1 MQIWRGLGSPECRR
15 PRTCFGSHVQL
26 VRAGAHPLQPYGELL
41 SPDRISQPNGLWPG
55 LTGQK
60 EQGHSPGFLFQEW
73 VSSDVSGC
81 KTQGGTQLKFIF
93 NHASLLPCFLF
104 FFLRKMDQASFPF
117 SLSLSKTSEGYTTS
131 ILALPLEE
139 KQFSFHRLQ
148 RQTRV
153 RYTGPHLRVRHWW
166 APSQQEQ
173 QRRGRPSIGLLPDA
187 PPTTVVMST

>member
-1 MQIWRGLGSPECRR
+1 MCRFGEAWGALSAGGRGRASGATCSWCGQAPTLYSPTESC
-15 PRTCFGSHVQL
+15 CL
-26 VRAGAHPLQPYGELL
+26 
-41 SPDRISQPNGLWPG
+41 
-55 LTGQK
+55 LTGFPNPMGYG
-60 EQGHSPGFLFQEW
+60 QGLLVKRNKATPQAFYSKSGFL
-73 VSSDVSGC
+73 VM
-81 KTQGGTQLKFIF
+81 QGGTQLKFIF